1 MSKVLS
7 IAFLVALVAAPGFA
21 QIAGTMGIDL
31 IPGNPIFDAGG
42 NVVDPE
48 VEINT
53 GHTVNVNDT
62 FSTLVRMNDAEN
74 LLGVTF
80 DFSWNPPG
88 ALTCVDI
95 RETRMDLDFSGS
107 QDFPEVDG
115 IVQFFLEAI
124 VNPPANTDLFL
135 YDYNDGTGPIQTS
148 PGVLMDFDGDG
159 ELSFPELD
167 AYVAEFIDN
176 IPGSDVPFWT
186 EVVSR
191 RAGDNESVEIFDT
204 VADINTNSGGTD
216 NTAVLLR
223 RPETSATGFGFD
235 GNAII
240 LEIVFR
246 ALQAGNVDVSI
257 SNAQGILETFT
268 DINAT
273 DATGVQDIT
282 TNSPSTLTIQ

>member
-21 QIAGTMGIDL
+21 QLAGTMGIDL
-31 IPGNPIFDAGG
+31 QPGTPTFDPGG
-42 NVVDPE
+42 NVVDGDSD
-48 VEINT
+48 IDT
-53 GHTVNVNDT
+53 THTVNVNDT
-62 FSTLVRMNDAEN
+62 VRTLVRLNGAQD

-80 DFSWNPPG
+80 DFSWDPPA
-88 ALTCVDI
+88 ALTCTDI

-115 IVQFFLEAI
+115 IVQFFLDAI
-124 VNPPANTDLFL
+124 PNPPANTDTFS
-135 YDYNDGTGPIQTS
+135 YSYNDGTGSITTN

-167 AYVAEFIDN
+167 AYVGEFIDN

-235 GNAII
+235 GDAII